1 MVEQSR
7 KLIQQLL
14 NTPPVAPYGGNFCIT
29 FNEVRMKQTM
39 KIGVLLL
46 GALTVAMWFGM
57 SSSNKKKEVL
67 TKEVDRLEKRAL
79 QKELIF
85 EEMAGMIDDV
95 ETQIDEIVARE
106 NLIVDQRGE
115 QFSQDQKSQVIAE
128 LQMID
133 ELILR
138 SAQDIQTLN
147 SKVRSTDIRLGV
159 FQKQING
166 LQADLKSKTKEI
178 VGLKMDLAKKDESIA
193 LMMQEKDSLNRQLNA
208 YVETLGNR
216 EFEID
221 QLQALNKELNKG
233 YLVIGTYDELKEK
246 GVVDKE
252 GGFLGLMGR
261 RIALQEDVSLT
272 QFMAVDKRD
281 VNRLRIQANR
291 LALVS
296 EHPSDSYAILP
307 GDSEE
312 EKILEITNPDTFWQI
327 SQYLVIS
334 KKT

>member
-1 MVEQSR
+1 
-7 KLIQQLL
+7 
-14 NTPPVAPYGGNFCIT
+14 
-29 FNEVRMKQTM
+29 M

-46 GALTVAMWFGM
+46 GALTVAMWFGV
-57 SSSNKKKEVL
+57 SASNKKKEVL
-67 TKEVDRLEKRAL
+67 AQEVDRLEKRAL

-85 EEMAGMIDDV
+85 EEMVGMIDDV
-95 ETQIDEIVARE
+95 EARIDEIVKRE
-106 NLIVDQRGE
+106 
-115 QFSQDQKSQVIAE
+115 QVIADQRSE
-128 LQMID
+128 GFSNDQKDQMLSALQLID

-138 SAQDIQTLN
+138 SAQDIQILN
-147 SKVRSTDIRLGV
+147 GKVRSSDLKLGV
-159 FQKQING
+159 FQRQING
-166 LQADLKSKTKEI
+166 LQADLKTKTKEI
-178 VGLKMDLAKKDESIA
+178 VELKTALAQKDESLA
-193 LMMQEKDSLNRQLNA
+193 RMMQETDALTKQLTT
-208 YVETLGNR
+208 YVETLGEK

-252 GGFLGLMGR
+252 GGFLGLLGR
-261 RIALQEDVSLT
+261 RVTLQEDVSLS
-272 QFMAVDKRD
+272 QFMKVDKRE
-281 VNRLRIQANR
+281 VNRLRIQANV

-296 EHPSDSYAILP
+296 EHPTDSYAILP

-312 EKILEITNPDTFWQI
+312 EKILEITNPDAFWQI